1 MTGTPHQQHITM
13 EHLMKKLLLVF
24 FLAVTTSAAQWGAP
38 SAPAI
43 PEADGY
49 VHIPNVAVAPQKSHI
64 YRAIFNATAA
74 SNDPSQLIPAI
85 NMAGSE
91 LNAFAVSG
99 IPHQNVQF
107 VIVFH
112 GVAMNGILK
121 EDHYKSKF
129 GVSNPNISALTKMK
143 QMGVKL
149 FVCGQNLAAENIDPT
164 TITPDVT
171 VASDALIVLM
181 EYQNKGYALMSF

>member
-1 MTGTPHQQHITM
+1 
-13 EHLMKKLLLVF
+13 MKFPFCVLLILLIIVP
-24 FLAVTTSAAQWGAP
+24 AAAQWSSP
-38 SAPAI
+38 KAPAI

-49 VHIPNVAVAPQKSHI
+49 VDIPHAAVMPQKSHI
-64 YRAIFNATAA
+64 YRAIYNATEAA
-74 SNDPSQLIPAI
+74 DQPAQLVPAI

-91 LNAFAVSG
+91 LNALAATG
-99 IPHQNVQF
+99 ITLKNAKF

-112 GVAMNGILK
+112 GAAMNGIL
-121 EDHYKSKF
+121 DDAHYKSKF
-129 GVSNPNISALTKMK
+129 NVSNPNIKVLTELKK
-143 QMGVKL
+143 AGVEL

-164 TITPDVT
+164 TLTPEVT